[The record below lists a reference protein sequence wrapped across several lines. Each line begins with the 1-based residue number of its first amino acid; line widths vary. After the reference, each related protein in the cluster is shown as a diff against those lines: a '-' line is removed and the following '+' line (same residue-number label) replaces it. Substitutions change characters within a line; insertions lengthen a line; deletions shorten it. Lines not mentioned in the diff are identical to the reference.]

1 MSGRPSVGHGAERL
15 VPGVGREPGITPGAD
30 MLRAGGDSRR
40 ARLRAPRLQVVLA
53 TSGDRIE
60 TNGRCSAAFVKSA
73 RPSAQ
78 MEAAGPAGALVAEL
92 ARDAHRRLLTGWG
105 PGGPAPSPS
114 RSGRRG
120 VDRPCSLTGGQS
132 PGVLAGDRWRG
143 IERNRASRGFR
154 LPHREGA
161 GGAAS
166 HTHVGARGAFTNT
179 QGVGDPRDV
188 RSRPFLS
195 HIQKT
200 GFHVGTRGGTRIIT
214 APWFQLGVGD
224 PRCLV
229 SERWECVLGP

>member
-1 MSGRPSVGHGAERL
+1 
-15 VPGVGREPGITPGAD
+15 

-60 TNGRCSAAFVKSA
+60 TNGRCSAAFVESA

-105 PGGPAPSPS
+105 LGGPAPSPS
-114 RSGRRG
+114 RSGRRS
-120 VDRPCSLTGGQS
+120 VDRPCSRHRGTVPRGPRRGQ
-132 PGVLAGDRWRG
+132 V
-143 IERNRASRGFR
+143 ERNRKKQSESR
-154 LPHREGA
+154 LPSAPPR
-161 GGAAS
+161 GGRGGEAS

-179 QGVGDPRDV
+179 QGVGDPRDM

-200 GFHVGTRGGTRIIT
+200 GFYVGTRGGTRIIT

-229 SERWECVLGP
+229 SERWESVLGP

>member
-60 TNGRCSAAFVKSA
+60 TNGRCSAPFVESA

-105 PGGPAPSPS
+105 PGRPALSPS

-120 VDRPCSLTGGQS
+120 VDRPCSRHRGTVPRGPRRGQ
-132 PGVLAGDRWRG
+132 V
-143 IERNRASRGFR
+143 ERNRKKQSESR
-154 LPHREGA
+154 LPSA
-161 GGAAS
+161 
-166 HTHVGARGAFTNT
+166 
-179 QGVGDPRDV
+179 P
-188 RSRPFLS
+188 P
-195 HIQKT
+195 
-200 GFHVGTRGGTRIIT
+200 RGGRGGSFSHPRRCTRRLHQH
-214 APWFQLGVGD
+214 PGCG
-224 PRCLV
+224 
-229 SERWECVLGP
+229 GPA